1 MKLGYLALIPALAAS
16 TASLATDTASKA
28 QAQTKA
34 QTPAA
39 TVQTPAMDMRC
50 FLISSAAQQTLPDEN
65 MRQIAMLTG
74 LFYLG
79 RVSGRMTDAEMETS
93 AFNEAKALKT
103 VDGQK
108 MQSLFVQC
116 GEFMG
121 AKGQAL
127 QSLGD
132 RLAEAERRE
141 AEAKK

>member
-16 TASLATDTASKA
+16 TASLAADTASKA
-28 QAQTKA
+28 EA

-108 MQSLFVQC
+108 VQSLFVQC